1 MSSTLYTITAVSG
14 TTATVTDGSNS
25 YTIDMSARGTTWE
38 FANTPATVVTVQG
51 GGATGPDGVMQTE
64 AGDFLITEAGDF
76 LEFEE

>member
-14 TTATVTDGSNS
+14 NTATVTDGSNS

-51 GGATGPDGVMQTE
+51 GAGPDGVMQTE
-64 AGDFLITEAGDF
+64 GEDFLTTESGDF